1 MSAAGLERWEELAC
15 DAALVGLDDGERAE
29 LDALAVDEAELLA
42 FELAAGEIAA
52 VALATVP
59 EAPSLPRG
67 VAERVLARVGSAS
80 PAVAARDVRP
90 LREARPRAPGRGPA
104 RSIAWLP
111 WVVAAAAAVLAV
123 IGWSRGEKVVTI
135 TVPPK
140 ADPPVIDAGVAE
152 TPETTR
158 AALAARPDSARLAWK
173 ATRDVAAKDA
183 SGEVVWNAALQKGFM
198 RFRGL
203 AANDPGKTQ
212 YQLWIFDADRNDDA
226 HPVDGGVFD
235 VGPDGEVVVPI
246 EAKLHVGKPKLFA
259 VTVEKPGGVVVSKRE
274 RIVVTASPPG

>member
-1 MSAAGLERWEELAC
+1 MSAPRLERWEELAC
-15 DAALVGLDDGERAE
+15 DAALVGLDEQERAE
-29 LDALAVDEAELLA
+29 LEALAIDDAELLA
-42 FELAAGEIAA
+42 FERAAGEIAA
-52 VALATVP
+52 VALATVSP
-59 EAPSLPRG
+59 APALP
-67 VAERVLARVGSAS
+67 VAIAERVLARVGSPPREEVP
-80 PAVAARDVRP
+80 PA
-90 LREARPRAPGRGPA
+90 REPRPRRTPPA
-104 RSIAWLP
+104 SNAWLP
-111 WVVAAAAAVLAV
+111 WAFAAAAAVVAV
-123 IGWSRGEKVVTI
+123 VGWTRGEKVVTI

-140 ADPPVIDAGVAE
+140 ADPPAVDAGSVE
-152 TPETTR
+152 TPESMR
-158 AALAARPDSARLAWK
+158 AALAARPDTARLPWK
-173 ATRDVAAKDA
+173 ATRDAAGANA
-183 SGEVVWNAALQKGFM
+183 SGEVVWNGALQKGFM

-203 AANDPGKTQ
+203 GANDPAKTQ